1 MLKRSLLQNSKKLYR
16 NKILIR
22 SSRKIHKYLSLAIS
36 AQLLL
41 WTISGI
47 YFSFN
52 KIEDVRGSQYLKPKE
67 IIETAKEIKI
77 EAQQA
82 LILVAEKTYLTPKS
96 VTEITENESGSEY
109 RGRSLP
115 LYKIE
120 AISEKNKEI
129 NVYVDPFSKKIV
141 AVRSNQW
148 RIWDF
153 MWGIH
158 IMDWDERDN
167 IGNIF
172 LKLFSILAL
181 LSALSGI
188 YLFFK
193 SSRERKLTES

>member
-1 MLKRSLLQNSKKLYR
+1 MLKRLLLQNCKKLYR
-16 NKILIR
+16 INLIR

-36 AQLLL
+36 IQLLL
-41 WTISGI
+41 WTVSGI

-67 IIETAKEIKI
+67 VIETTKGIKI

-82 LILVAEKTYLTPKS
+82 LTLVVEKTYLTPKA
-96 VTEITENESGSEY
+96 VIEITEEESGAEY

-120 AISEKNKEI
+120 TISAKDEEI
-129 NVYVDPFSKKIV
+129 SVYVDPFSKEIV

-172 LKLFSILAL
+172 LKIFSILAL

-188 YLFFK
+188 YLFFT
-193 SSRERKLTES
+193 SSSKIKN

>member
-22 SSRKIHKYLSLAIS
+22 SPRKIHKYLSLAIS

-52 KIEDVRGSQYLKPKE
+52 NIEDVRGSQYLKPKE
-67 IIETAKEIKI
+67 VIETAKGIKI

-82 LILVAEKTYLTPKS
+82 IDLVAEKTYLTPKS
-96 VTEITENESGSEY
+96 VIEITEEESGAEY

-120 AISEKNKEI
+120 AISEDSKEI
-129 NVYVDPFSKKIV
+129 NVYVDPFSKEIV

-158 IMDWDERDN
+158 IMDWNERDN

-172 LKLFSILAL
+172 LKIFSILAL
-181 LSALSGI
+181 ISSLSGI
-188 YLFFK
+188 YLFFTSTNRLK
-193 SSRERKLTES
+193 G

>member
-1 MLKRSLLQNSKKLYR
+1 MLKRLLLQNCKKLYR
-16 NKILIR
+16 INLIR

-36 AQLLL
+36 IQLLL
-41 WTISGI
+41 WTVSGI

-67 IIETAKEIKI
+67 VIETAKGIKI

-82 LILVAEKTYLTPKS
+82 LILVAEKTYLTPKA
-96 VTEITENESGSEY
+96 VIEITEEESGAEY

-120 AISEKNKEI
+120 TTSEDSKEI
-129 NVYVDPFSKKIV
+129 NVYVDPFSKEIV

-172 LKLFSILAL
+172 LKIFSILAL

-188 YLFFK
+188 YLFFT
-193 SSRERKLTES
+193 SSSKIKN

>member
-1 MLKRSLLQNSKKLYR
+1 M
-16 NKILIR
+16 
-22 SSRKIHKYLSLAIS
+22 AIS

-52 KIEDVRGSQYLKPKE
+52 NIEDVRGSQYLKPKE
-67 IIETAKEIKI
+67 VIETAKGIKI

-82 LILVAEKTYLTPKS
+82 IDLVAEKTYLTPKS
-96 VTEITENESGSEY
+96 VIEITEEESGAEY

-115 LYKIE
+115 LYKIKT
-120 AISEKNKEI
+120 ISEDSKEI
-129 NVYVDPFSKKIV
+129 NVYVDPFSKEIV

-158 IMDWDERDN
+158 IMDWNERDN

-172 LKLFSILAL
+172 LKIFSILAL
-181 LSALSGI
+181 ISSLSGI
-188 YLFFK
+188 YLFFTSTNRLK
-193 SSRERKLTES
+193 G

>member
-22 SSRKIHKYLSLAIS
+22 SPRKIHKYLSLAIS

-67 IIETAKEIKI
+67 VIETTKGIKL

-82 LILVAEKTYLTPKS
+82 LTLVVEKTYLTPKA
-96 VTEITENESGSEY
+96 VIEITEEESGAEY

-120 AISEKNKEI
+120 AISEDSKEI
-129 NVYVDPFSKKIV
+129 NVYVDPFSKEIV

-153 MWGIH
+153 MWGVH

-172 LKLFSILAL
+172 LKIFSILAL

-188 YLFFK
+188 YLFFA
-193 SSRERKLTES
+193 SSSKIKN

>member
-1 MLKRSLLQNSKKLYR
+1 MLKRLLLQNCKKLYR
-16 NKILIR
+16 INLIR

-36 AQLLL
+36 IQLLL
-41 WTISGI
+41 WTVSGI

-67 IIETAKEIKI
+67 VIETTKGIKI

-82 LILVAEKTYLTPKS
+82 LTLVVEKTYLTPKA
-96 VTEITENESGSEY
+96 VIEITEEESGAEY

-120 AISEKNKEI
+120 TISEDSKEI
-129 NVYVDPFSKKIV
+129 NVYVDPFSKEIV

-172 LKLFSILAL
+172 LKIFSILAL

-188 YLFFK
+188 YLFFA
-193 SSRERKLTES
+193 SSSKIKN

>member
-22 SSRKIHKYLSLAIS
+22 SPRKIHKYLSLAIS

-96 VTEITENESGSEY
+96 VVEITEEESGAEY

-120 AISEKNKEI
+120 AISEDSKEI
-129 NVYVDPFSKKIV
+129 NVYVDPFSKEIV

-158 IMDWDERDN
+158 IMDWNERDN

-172 LKLFSILAL
+172 LKIFSILAL
-181 LSALSGI
+181 ISSLSGI
-188 YLFFK
+188 YLFFT
-193 SSRERKLTES
+193 SASRLKG

>member
-1 MLKRSLLQNSKKLYR
+1 MLKRSLPQNSKKLYR

-22 SSRKIHKYLSLAIS
+22 SPRKIHKYLSLAIS

-67 IIETAKEIKI
+67 VIETTKGIKI

-82 LILVAEKTYLTPKS
+82 LTLVVEKTYLTPKA
-96 VTEITENESGSEY
+96 VIEITEEESGAEY

-120 AISEKNKEI
+120 TISEDSKEI
-129 NVYVDPFSKKIV
+129 NVYVDPFSKEIV

-172 LKLFSILAL
+172 LKIFSILAL

-188 YLFFK
+188 YLFFA
-193 SSRERKLTES
+193 SSSKIKN

>member
-1 MLKRSLLQNSKKLYR
+1 MLKRLLLQNCKKLY
-16 NKILIR
+16 KINLIR

-36 AQLLL
+36 IQLLL
-41 WTISGI
+41 WTVSGI

-52 KIEDVRGSQYLKPKE
+52 KIEDVRGGQYLKPKE
-67 IIETAKEIKI
+67 VIETAKGTKI

-82 LILVAEKTYLTPKS
+82 LILVAEKTYLTPKA
-96 VTEITENESGSEY
+96 VIEITEEESGAEY

-120 AISEKNKEI
+120 TISEDSKEI
-129 NVYVDPFSKKIV
+129 NVYVDPFSKEIV

-172 LKLFSILAL
+172 LKIFSILAL

-188 YLFFK
+188 YLFFT
-193 SSRERKLTES
+193 SSSKIKN

>member
-22 SSRKIHKYLSLAIS
+22 SPRKIHKYLSLAIS

-67 IIETAKEIKI
+67 VIETTKGIKI

-82 LILVAEKTYLTPKS
+82 LTLVIEKTYLTPKA
-96 VTEITENESGSEY
+96 VIEITEEESGAEY

-120 AISEKNKEI
+120 TISEDSKEI
-129 NVYVDPFSKKIV
+129 NVYVDPFSKEIV

-172 LKLFSILAL
+172 LKIFSILAL

-188 YLFFK
+188 YLFFA
-193 SSRERKLTES
+193 SSSKIKN

>member
-22 SSRKIHKYLSLAIS
+22 SPRKIHKYLSLAIS
-36 AQLLL
+36 IQLLL

-96 VTEITENESGSEY
+96 VVEITEEESGAEY

-120 AISEKNKEI
+120 AISEDSKEI
-129 NVYVDPFSKKIV
+129 NVYVDPFSKEIV

-158 IMDWDERDN
+158 IMDWNERDN

-172 LKLFSILAL
+172 LKIFSILAL
-181 LSALSGI
+181 ISSLSGI
-188 YLFFK
+188 YLFFTSTNRLK
-193 SSRERKLTES
+193 G

>member
-1 MLKRSLLQNSKKLYR
+1 MLKRLLLQNCKKLYR
-16 NKILIR
+16 INLIR

-36 AQLLL
+36 IQLLL
-41 WTISGI
+41 WTVSGI

-67 IIETAKEIKI
+67 VIETTKGIKI

-82 LILVAEKTYLTPKS
+82 LTLVVEKTYLTPKA
-96 VTEITENESGSEY
+96 VIEITEEESGAEY

-120 AISEKNKEI
+120 TISENSKEI
-129 NVYVDPFSKKIV
+129 NVYVDPFSKEIV

-172 LKLFSILAL
+172 LKIFSILAL

-188 YLFFK
+188 YLFFT
-193 SSRERKLTES
+193 SSSKIKN

>member
-22 SSRKIHKYLSLAIS
+22 SPRKIHKYLSLAIS

-67 IIETAKEIKI
+67 VIETTKGIKI

-82 LILVAEKTYLTPKS
+82 LTLVVEKTYLTPKA
-96 VTEITENESGSEY
+96 VIEITEEESGAEY

-120 AISEKNKEI
+120 TISEDSKEI
-129 NVYVDPFSKKIV
+129 NVYVDPFSKEIV

-172 LKLFSILAL
+172 LKIFSILAL

-188 YLFFK
+188 YLFFA
-193 SSRERKLTES
+193 SSSKIKN

>member
-1 MLKRSLLQNSKKLYR
+1 LLLSFKKQYR

-36 AQLLL
+36 VQLLL

-52 KIEDVRGSQYLKPKE
+52 KIEDVRGSQYLRTTE
-67 IIETAKEIKI
+67 VVE
-77 EAQQA
+77 
-82 LILVAEKTYLTPKS
+82 TPKGNKVEPQKALLIVADKTFLKPLS
-96 VTEITENESGSEY
+96 VIEITEDKAGSEY

-115 LYKIE
+115 LYMIE
-120 AISEKNKEI
+120 TINEESEEI
-129 NVYVDPFSKKIV
+129 NVYLDPFSEEIV
-141 AVRSNQW
+141 AIRSNQW

-158 IMDWDERDN
+158 IMDWNERDN
-167 IGNIF
+167 IGNVF
-172 LKLFSILAL
+172 LKIFSILAL

-188 YLFFK
+188 YLFF
-193 SSRERKLTES
+193 SSNKKQ

>member
-1 MLKRSLLQNSKKLYR
+1 MLKRLLLQNCKKLYR
-16 NKILIR
+16 INLIR

-36 AQLLL
+36 IQLLL
-41 WTISGI
+41 WTVSGI

-67 IIETAKEIKI
+67 VIETTKGIKI

-82 LILVAEKTYLTPKS
+82 LTLIVEKTYLTPKA
-96 VTEITENESGSEY
+96 VIEITEEESGAEY

-120 AISEKNKEI
+120 TISEDSKEI
-129 NVYVDPFSKKIV
+129 NVYVDPFSKEIV

-172 LKLFSILAL
+172 LKIFSILAL

-188 YLFFK
+188 YLFFT
-193 SSRERKLTES
+193 SSSKIKN

>member
-1 MLKRSLLQNSKKLYR
+1 MIKSP
-16 NKILIR
+16 
-22 SSRKIHKYLSLAIS
+22 RKIHKYLSLAIS

-52 KIEDVRGSQYLKPKE
+52 NIEDVRGSQYLKPKE
-67 IIETAKEIKI
+67 VIETAKGIKI

-82 LILVAEKTYLTPKS
+82 IDLVAEKTYLTPKS
-96 VTEITENESGSEY
+96 VIEITEEESGAEY

-115 LYKIE
+115 LYKIKT
-120 AISEKNKEI
+120 ISEDSKEI
-129 NVYVDPFSKKIV
+129 NVYVDPFSKEIV

-158 IMDWDERDN
+158 IMDWNERDN

-172 LKLFSILAL
+172 LKIFSILAL
-181 LSALSGI
+181 ISSLSGI
-188 YLFFK
+188 YLFFT
-193 SSRERKLTES
+193 SASRLKG

>member
-1 MLKRSLLQNSKKLYR
+1 
-16 NKILIR
+16 
-22 SSRKIHKYLSLAIS
+22 
-36 AQLLL
+36 LL

-67 IIETAKEIKI
+67 VIETTKGIKI
-77 EAQQA
+77 EAKQA

-96 VTEITENESGSEY
+96 VTEITVNESGSEY